1 MVMMTNEALFDSIF
15 FLIKVW
21 VHWTFYTSNFCS
33 CNVSFSISFKDLKY
47 LGFNLLLLRAFNPPP
62 AFFYPKYCL
71 VFFFH
76 HRESLFW
83 NNFCFSPEW
92 YKEYNEFFT
101 PEQALRDEVKL
112 IISDYDERKE
122 REKQAVK
129 KAAVKNAADKDGWIT
144 VVSK

>member
-1 MVMMTNEALFDSIF
+1 M
-15 FLIKVW
+15 
-21 VHWTFYTSNFCS
+21 
-33 CNVSFSISFKDLKY
+33 
-47 LGFNLLLLRAFNPPP
+47 
-62 AFFYPKYCL
+62 
-71 VFFFH
+71 
-76 HRESLFW
+76 FW